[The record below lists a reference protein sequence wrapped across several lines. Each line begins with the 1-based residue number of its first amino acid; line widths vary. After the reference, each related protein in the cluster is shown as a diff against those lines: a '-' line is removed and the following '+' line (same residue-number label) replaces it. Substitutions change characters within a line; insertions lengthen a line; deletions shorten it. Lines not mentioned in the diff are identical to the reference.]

1 MIDEAIKITLAKKGF
16 SFVRTLGKGGFGE
29 VFLAEETISENYFAI
44 KMLHSKERFHQ
55 VNILREIRHL
65 GRINHQNI
73 ISYKNSFKDK
83 DSLFLVMEYCSQGN
97 FHDFAGSNILS
108 FGQIIDLFIQLAQA
122 FNFLH
127 EKGIVHHDIKPANM
141 LVSDD
146 KTIKISDFGTVNTS
160 IGTILYS
167 APEMLEGSPT
177 INDCRVDI
185 YALGISL
192 LELLNQAHPFAGLT
206 KDQIIQKVKNADLP
220 ILNFE
225 PWFQHFILK
234 ACHYNPQS
242 RFQTMSEFGE
252 ALINRNIPVF
262 LTKSLLQEEKL
273 VRKLQFHLQVR
284 QWKNVRSILYSNI
297 VSEQNLGFTILKG
310 KYFLATH
317 DLVQARNSFEH
328 ALILN
333 RNASVEKELAEVYI
347 SENQISKATSLLLGY
362 LNQHFF
368 DAEALNLLLQC
379 YFISGRWEIGL
390 DQALLAVEMFPDI
403 QVFLSNLNL
412 FQLLNNRLDE
422 KKAFSGKSTAFMDYN
437 KLVYSEKSNSSWNQN
452 NQPFLSS
459 KLLFHEYRFLNFLK
473 PTNTIVFQVGD
484 QEYEENKMV
493 ISFGRKGF
501 TQNDYD
507 LFNDPEVSRRH
518 FVIIN
523 QKDNVW
529 LYDLG
534 SWSGVYIDGVKVQQ
548 KTFLLGRH
556 IITFGKQEVILKTN
570 KHKLF

>member
-1 MIDEAIKITLAKKGF
+1 MIDEAIKTTLEQKGYRYI
-16 SFVRTLGKGGFGE
+16 RTLGKGGFGE
-29 VFLAEETISENYFAI
+29 VYLTKESLSENYFAI
-44 KMLHSKERFHQ
+44 KMLHNRERFHQ

-65 GRINHQNI
+65 GRINHPNI
-73 ISYKNSFKDK
+73 ISYKSSFQEKDR
-83 DSLFLVMEYCSQGN
+83 LFLVMEYCSRGN
-97 FHDFAGSNILS
+97 LHDFAGKNKLT
-108 FGQIIDLFIQLAQA
+108 FGQIVDLFVQLAQA

-127 EKGIVHHDIKPANM
+127 EKGIVHHDIKPANI
-141 LVSDD
+141 LVSED

-167 APEMLEGSPT
+167 APEMLEGNPT
-177 INDCRVDI
+177 TDDRRVDI
-185 YALGISL
+185 YALGISM
-192 LELLNQAHPFAGLT
+192 LELLNLSHPFAGHSKEL
-206 KDQIIQKVKNADLP
+206 IVQKVKNADLP

-225 PWFQHFILK
+225 PWLQHFILK

-297 VSEQNLGFTILKG
+297 VSEKNLGFTILKG

-317 DLVQARNSFEH
+317 DLVQARNCFEN

-347 SENQISKATSLLLGY
+347 SENQISKATSLILGY

-390 DQALLAVEMFPDI
+390 DQALLAVEMFPDL
-403 QVFLSNLNL
+403 QVFVSNLNL
-412 FQLLNNRLDE
+412 FQLLNHRLDE
-422 KKAFSGKSTAFMDYN
+422 EKAVSGKSTIFMDYN
-437 KLVYSEKSNSSWNQN
+437 NLVYAEKSNSSWNQN

-459 KLLFHEYRFLNFLK
+459 KLLFHEYRFLHFLK
-473 PTNTIVFQVGD
+473 PTNTIVFQLGD
-484 QEYEENKMV
+484 QEYEENKMI

-501 TQNDYD
+501 KQNDFD
-507 LFNDPEVSRRH
+507 LFDDAEVSRRH

-529 LYDLG
+529 LHDLG
-534 SWSGVYIDGVKVQQ
+534 SWSGVYVDGVKVKQ

-556 IITFGKQEVILKTN
+556 LITFGKQEMILKTN
-570 KHKLF
+570 KHKLL